1 MTSTSFILSN
11 NQARSKVN
19 ILVVK
24 NSQLV
29 WYMDYWLKQPRRK
42 YMCCIYQEKSLSVE
56 NLSAAFSNYFESLVV
71 HIVYCSQT
79 IYKLIN

>member
-11 NQARSKVN
+11 DQARSKVVA
-19 ILVVK
+19 LVVK

-42 YMCCIYQEKSLSVE
+42 YNHVLHVPRE
-56 NLSAAFSNYFESLVV
+56 NLVS
-71 HIVYCSQT
+71 
-79 IYKLIN
+79 